1 MNLLPADYALGG
13 LTIAL
18 AVLGLFRGLSGT
30 LAFLAA
36 TLAASAV
43 GTIGWR
49 AAEPYLTVGWQ
60 RALAVFVAALLAF
73 GLVRIVVR
81 KFVNGLLAQ
90 PADAFFGFL
99 VGLVTGALAVVVWAY
114 IGYGLE
120 YSALASEV
128 ARYVGA

>member
-36 TLAASAV
+36 TLAAAAV

-49 AAEPYLTVGWQ
+49 VAEPYLTVGWQ
-60 RALAVFVAALLAF
+60 RAAVVFAVALLAF

-90 PADAFFGFL
+90 PADAIFGFL
-99 VGLVTGALAVVVWAY
+99 VGLAAGALAVVVWAY
-114 IGYGLE
+114 VGYGLE
-120 YSALASEV
+120 HSALASEV
-128 ARYVGA
+128 ARHVGA